1 MIDMDGLPDSLF
13 VSKLCHFLDNPV
25 IRIES
30 TPSEEVAAL
39 KKEVE
44 ELKQANDV
52 LRLKYDRLVSQYGD
66 EVNRC
71 LCLEDFCRA
80 HGLNWR

>member
-1 MIDMDGLPDSLF
+1 MDGLPDSLF

-44 ELKQANDV
+44 ELKQAKDEYV
-52 LRLKYDRLVSQYGD
+52 QEVISAFREDGRLVTVYD
-66 EVNRC
+66 IP
-71 LCLEDFCRA
+71 D
-80 HGLNWR
+80 